1 MSDGRKML
9 VESDPHQTR
18 IALLEDDRLTEIFV
32 ERHRHRGLVGN
43 LYKGRVTR
51 VLPGMQAAFVDVG
64 LERDA
69 FLYVSDVVESG
80 SAAEDF
86 ELDEAVGEAAPA
98 EGEPSIA
105 DLLKAGQ
112 EIIVQVVKDP
122 LPNKGARITTHVTLP
137 GRHLVLLP
145 TVRHV
150 GVSRRIEDE
159 AERTRLADLLREIA
173 EEKRISE
180 GLIVRTVGEEKGREE
195 FEHDLEYLESLWG
208 RIRQRAGRAVAPTL
222 LHRDLDLA
230 LRVVRDLASADLSVL
245 LVEGEETYAR
255 IVEFLDEV
263 HPELIGKVKLYSQD
277 AHLFEQLGI
286 EPQIEAALE
295 SRVWLKSGG
304 SIVINPTEALVAIDV
319 NTGRFVGR
327 TNLEDTV
334 LTTNLEAVREIVRQI
349 RLRDLG
355 GIIVIDLIDMTEQ
368 AHRDEVFARLM
379 EELERDRAK
388 SKVLNISEF
397 GLVEITRK
405 RSRANLD
412 RLLTQACPYCE
423 GRGRIK
429 STTTLCLELR
439 KQLLGGRHRP
449 DGGEL
454 LLRVHPAVAEALQR
468 EERAILDEV
477 ETVLGI
483 RFLLQGDA
491 ALHHHQFDVS
501 RG

>member
-1 MSDGRKML
+1 
-9 VESDPHQTR
+9 
-18 IALLEDDRLTEIFV
+18 
-32 ERHRHRGLVGN
+32 
-43 LYKGRVTR
+43 
-51 VLPGMQAAFVDVG
+51 
-64 LERDA
+64 
-69 FLYVSDVVESG
+69 
-80 SAAEDF
+80 
-86 ELDEAVGEAAPA
+86 
-98 EGEPSIA
+98 
-105 DLLKAGQ
+105 
-112 EIIVQVVKDP
+112 
-122 LPNKGARITTHVTLP
+122 
-137 GRHLVLLP
+137 
-145 TVRHV
+145 
-150 GVSRRIEDE
+150 
-159 AERTRLADLLREIA
+159 
-173 EEKRISE
+173 
-180 GLIVRTVGEEKGREE
+180 
-195 FEHDLEYLESLWG
+195 
-208 RIRQRAGRAVAPTL
+208 
-222 LHRDLDLA
+222 
-230 LRVVRDLASADLSVL
+230 
-245 LVEGEETYAR
+245 
-255 IVEFLDEV
+255 
-263 HPELIGKVKLYSQD
+263 
-277 AHLFEQLGI
+277 
-286 EPQIEAALE
+286 
-295 SRVWLKSGG
+295 
-304 SIVINPTEALVAIDV
+304 VAIDV

-483 RFLLQGDA
+483 RVLLQGDA

-501 RG
+501 RV